1 MKYVYIALYAAAVI
15 ALFFLVPKFL
25 EYSWPEKCWK
35 SLKVKMVCAA
45 MFIIT
50 AVCCILYS
58 GNFGPYAKLMFIG
71 LLCGVLGDLLIH
83 VPEHGIINVL
93 GGVAFFVGHI
103 FYIIAFYRELSAR
116 VPDEK
121 FFALTSIIAP
131 VAFTACYFG
140 FAFLNKVRY
149 GKLTVPVILYALM
162 ISSMLTMAARLS
174 IHIMQIPVFITVLLG
189 ATLFITSDSTLAL
202 FMFAEKF
209 RTKPVKNL
217 YIITYFTAQ
226 VLLGTSIIFVK

>member
-25 EYSWPEKCWK
+25 KYSWPEKCWK

-58 GNFGPYAKLMFIG
+58 GNFGLYAKLMFIG

-93 GGVAFFVGHI
+93 GGAAFFVGHI

-116 VPDEK
+116 TSGEK

-174 IHIMQIPVFITVLLG
+174 IHIMQIPVFVTVLLG
-189 ATLFITSDSTLAL
+189 AALFITSDSTLAL

-209 RTKPVKNL
+209 KTKPVKNL

>member
-35 SLKVKMVCAA
+35 SLKVKMACAA

-58 GNFGPYAKLMFIG
+58 GNFGLYAKLMFIG

-93 GGVAFFVGHI
+93 GGAAFFVGHI

-116 VPDEK
+116 APGEK

-131 VAFTACYFG
+131 IAFSACYFA
-140 FAFLNKVRY
+140 FALLKKVKY

-162 ISSMLTMAARLS
+162 ISSMLTMAARLAFNINS
-174 IHIMQIPVFITVLLG
+174 ITVYITVLLG
-189 ATLFITSDSTLAL
+189 AALFVSSDSTLAL
-202 FMFAEKF
+202 FMFSEKF
-209 RTKPVKNL
+209 KTRGLKAF
-217 YIITYFTAQ
+217 YIITYFVAQ
-226 VLLGTSIIFVK
+226 VLLGTSILFVK